1 MPTTISDAA
10 LNAALDVLTGIELEF
25 DIFDARMSD
34 LECHCEE
41 CAAEAGSEQFTYQ
54 NYGLLG
60 GGVPSG
66 WEPGTDEAAECRSD
80 GPTALRAQYDLLA
93 RFVDW
98 VEGAFD
104 DIDMGVGHSC
114 HVHVNVSPHVGPAV
128 SVQHITDAWFEMRDE
143 AYTLVAHDGRLQSAW
158 CKPLHSGDQLWE
170 SKWRELV
177 LNSVGS
183 VELRLFD
190 ATTDVDLLHR
200 RMDFVQRWVACALQ
214 REWAA
219 AAYDAAKRAAAVAV
233 HSMT

>member
-1 MPTTISDAA
+1 
-10 LNAALDVLTGIELEF
+10 
-25 DIFDARMSD
+25 
-34 LECHCEE
+34 
-41 CAAEAGSEQFTYQ
+41 
-54 NYGLLG
+54 
-60 GGVPSG
+60 VPSG
-66 WEPGTDEAAECRSD
+66 WEPGTDEAAECRTD

-104 DIDMGVGHSC
+104 DIGMDVGHSC

-143 AYTLVAHDGRLQSAW
+143 AYTLVAHDGRLQSTW
-158 CKPLHSGDQLWE
+158 CKPLHSGDQLRE
-170 SKWRELV
+170 SKWQELV